1 MIWLKK
7 QKFHMLAFVVWIRL
21 RACVTT
27 LIFYMNE
34 FRGACV
40 YEQKKIDEGKHWN
53 SGLVLIFIFM
63 CKWIDILF

>member
-1 MIWLKK
+1 
-7 QKFHMLAFVVWIRL
+7 
-21 RACVTT
+21 
-27 LIFYMNE
+27 MNE